1 MVDVAEI
8 VTGILVELE
17 GSSVFEFLEQQT
29 ASVVLAESLGV
40 VENTRDGVVIG
51 YELSRLIEGHA
62 IEGNAL
68 GNEYRTFLLGIFLAL
83 SGTAV
88 LESFL
93 TSGKQQQGCK

>member
-62 IEGNAL
+62 IEGNTL
-68 GNEYRTFLLGIFLAL
+68 GNEYRTLLLGIFLAL

-88 LESFL
+88 LERFL
-93 TSGKQQQGCK
+93 TSGKQQQSCK